1 MSRLHEEISL
11 GKHREIESQL
21 NELSIRIKL
30 WKITVL
36 DEEQQA
42 KMIAARDRHAEPNW
56 TEVAQMLDEAIQEM
70 HSCREVMR
78 KY

>member
-11 GKHREIESQL
+11 GKHREIERQL
-21 NELSIRIKL
+21 NDLSIRIKL
-30 WKITVL
+30 WKIAVL
-36 DEEQQA
+36 DEDQQA
-42 KMIAARDRHAEPNW
+42 KMNAARVNHPEPNW
-56 TEVAQMLDEAIQEM
+56 TEVAHMLDEAIQEM